1 MKGIF
6 LKESL
11 KLIINIILVV
21 GAAMMIIESMAG
33 QRDEQTI
40 VSEEKKSIQQKI
52 PYWQRFMRISALI
65 LKKWIYDGP
74 DGVLVEMI

>member
-21 GAAMMIIESMAG
+21 GAAMMIIEAIAG
-33 QRDEQTI
+33 QRDEQTMA
-40 VSEEKKSIQQKI
+40 SEEKK
-52 PYWQRFMRISALI
+52 
-65 LKKWIYDGP
+65 IYTIEDIVP
-74 DGVLVEMI
+74 AVIYEDFRVNFKEIDL